1 MVDYCEYVPTDSTAA
16 NGMSGGELHNFYPYF
31 YTKQLY
37 ELFNKK
43 PAARILP
50 SLQEVPHPAVKN
62 GRQISAAIS
71 KGIFP
76 GLRKAVNALLT
87 LQ

>member
-16 NGMSGGELHNFYPYF
+16 NGMSGESCIIFILTSIPSNYMSF
-31 YTKQLY
+31 LI
-37 ELFNKK
+37 K

-71 KGIFP
+71 KGIF
-76 GLRKAVNALLT
+76 RVFAR
-87 LQ
+87 Q